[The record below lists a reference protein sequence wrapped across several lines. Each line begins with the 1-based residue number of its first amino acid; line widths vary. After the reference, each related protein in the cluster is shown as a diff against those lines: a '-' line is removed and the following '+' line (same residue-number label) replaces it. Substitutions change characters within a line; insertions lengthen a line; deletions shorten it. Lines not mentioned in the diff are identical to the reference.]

1 MVAYVRKI
9 LIVEDEKLFSALL
22 KDVLERENFDV
33 RIAKN
38 VPEAKKALAT
48 FDPDLVLLDVSLGE
62 GPPGTQLA
70 YYIDK
75 KHPGTAIIF
84 LTKHPD
90 LLTAGINPTMLPP
103 DCGFLRKDLV
113 SDSAYLIDSIN
124 QVLSNKADQ
133 VRHGFT
139 NDSPFARLTP
149 IQLDVLRLVAQG
161 LTNQA
166 IAEERGISLRAVEK
180 NLTAIFTTFG
190 LDASADT
197 NNRVQAALMYVT
209 QVGPADP
216 TGIQP

>member
-9 LIVEDEKLFSALL
+9 LVVEDEKLFSALL

-33 RIAKN
+33 LIAGN

-90 LLTAGINPTMLPP
+90 LLTAGIDASLLPP

-113 SDSAYLIDSIN
+113 ADSAYLIDSID
-124 QVLSNKADQ
+124 QVLANKADQ
-133 VRHGFT
+133 VQHGFT
-139 NDSPFARLTP
+139 TDSPFA
-149 IQLDVLRLVAQG
+149 QLSPNQLEILRCVARG

-166 IAEERGISLRAVEK
+166 ISVERGISLRAVEK
-180 NLTAIFTTFG
+180 NLTAIFDTLG
-190 LDASADT
+190 LDNSADT
-197 NNRVQAALMYVT
+197 NTRVQAALMYVT
-209 QVGPADP
+209 QVGPVHP
-216 TGIQP
+216 GEGQP